1 MGYIQMVGSITVSH
15 RVKEGEANAETL
27 QTINVAD
34 VLCISFRSDKNMARY
49 RRLVYSINKQ
59 AEFRYRTIRSDGGMW
74 ELLILRLK

>member
-1 MGYIQMVGSITVSH
+1 MVGSITVSH
-15 RVKEGEANAETL
+15 RVKEGEVNAETL
-27 QTINVAD
+27 STINVAD
-34 VLCISFRSDKNMARY
+34 VLCIAFKSDKNMARY